1 MIKAVVMLRE
11 MVLTHNK
18 KGSIH
23 VCLFQAVLVEAA
35 ILVCCQNPKKY
46 VWALKF
52 GSRSCAEHRED
63 LK

>member
-23 VCLFQAVLVEAA
+23 VCRIRAVLVEAA
-35 ILVCCQNPKKY
+35 VLVCCQTPKKY
-46 VWALKF
+46 A
-52 GSRSCAEHRED
+52 
-63 LK
+63 